1 MDERIKARYI
11 DPMVDWSFKRLFG
24 SEVNKDILIEFLK
37 VIFPEHEIEDI
48 TYIPAEQLGI
58 MEDDRKAVFDVIC
71 RTKNGEEF
79 IVEMQCA
86 TQKHFFER
94 ALYYTSFP
102 IMKQGKKAQRDE
114 VTGVKKEWDYEL
126 DGVYFLGVLNFRYED
141 DELIEHRYL
150 LREATTGKIMTD
162 KLKFI
167 FVEVEKFNKSE
178 DELATDFDKW
188 LFILKN
194 LSKLLERP
202 AALRDKIFSR
212 LFDVAEYAS
221 LDNIDKQNYV
231 KAMTTARDTHN
242 QIEYAKKTGLEE
254 GLVKGLEKGRAE
266 GRAEGL
272 EEGLEKGREDAK
284 QLIAINFLK
293 LGTPSEVVAMA
304 TGLSLEE
311 VEKLKT
317 DAE

>member
-1 MDERIKARYI
+1 MDEKIKARYI
-11 DPMVDWSFKRLFG
+11 DPMVDWSLKRLFG

-114 VTGVKKEWDYEL
+114 ETGIKKEWNYEL
-126 DGVYFLGVLNFRYED
+126 DGVYFLGVLNFKYED
-141 DELIEHRYL
+141 DDLIEHRYL
-150 LREATTGKIMTD
+150 LREATTGKTMTD
-162 KLKFI
+162 KLKFV

-254 GLVKGLEKGRAE
+254 GLVKGFEK

-293 LGTPSEVVAMA
+293 LGTPCEVVAKA

-311 VEKLKT
+311 VTKIKESSGR
-317 DAE
+317 